1 MGVVYSLEGGTLL
14 GAVREYGELLV
25 WEDDIDISILLEGE
39 MTWKRVAHGLA
50 RRAIRDGYYVDLFK
64 QRDFISISFDPPG
77 PWPFRWERGRLRG
90 EIRVDIA
97 VYRKATNK
105 GEEIL
110 ERRSYKGAM
119 PVTESGGFG
128 LARDIVLPVTTI
140 DFLGGTFSAP
150 NNAKAYLEVL
160 YDDFRKVEYTY
171 IDSAPAEARRPI
183 DVSAGDAG

>member
-1 MGVVYSLEGGTLL
+1 
-14 GAVREYGELLV
+14 
-25 WEDDIDISILLEGE
+25 
-39 MTWKRVAHGLA
+39 
-50 RRAIRDGYYVDLFK
+50 
-64 QRDFISISFDPPG
+64 
-77 PWPFRWERGRLRG
+77 
-90 EIRVDIA
+90 
-97 VYRKATNK
+97 
-105 GEEIL
+105 
-110 ERRSYKGAM
+110 M

-160 YDDFRKVEYTY
+160 YGDFRKVEYTY